1 MSGRNIMRVLRRG
14 LGHRYL
20 PAVLSVA
27 AFIIM
32 LPALKAGLITD
43 DLMHRSML
51 VESSELPERFRDT
64 GIIPEGSGKL
74 STALYRL
81 FGAGRTDR
89 DVKNLKDSGIL
100 PWWTYDGLRAFFW
113 RPLTGF
119 THWLDYRVFPDSPA
133 MMHAHSIVWFAAAIF
148 LVTVLY
154 RRLLGPVWVAGL
166 AALLYLLDENNYFPA
181 MFIANRNV
189 LVALVFGVL
198 AVLAHHRWRT
208 TGSVPTAVAACF
220 FLLCSLLSAEAGIAT
235 FAYIFAYAAIL
246 DNGSRFRRGLS
257 LAPGLIVIV
266 LWRIVYNALGY
277 GFYGSGMYLD
287 PIQEP
292 LQYAWAVVQ
301 RGPVLLMGL
310 WSWQSPDLL
319 CFVNDL
325 VRTQAWVVS
334 VIYLAVVFVILVP
347 LLRTSRL
354 ARFWFVA
361 MLLSVLPICAVIPT
375 GRNLLFVAIA
385 GFALI
390 AQFIGYLL
398 AKENWL
404 PKSHL
409 WRAPAW
415 GLCLILLIVHI
426 PVAIAGRIIS
436 PKMTSFVLD
445 TMKATAQVGSPQG
458 LENQD
463 LVVVNAPNPLAFAFA
478 PFARAYEGEP
488 LPRVIRILAPGF
500 NRLEI
505 IRTGDRSI
513 LLKVEDGNLLEV
525 EQQSELHL
533 VNFFEQFNSLFRSER
548 FGMHAG
554 ERIVLPRLTVE
565 VISVDGKGLPTQVL
579 FTFAAAL
586 EDGSVCWVWFNWD
599 DGCYHPFEVP
609 AIGEGTE
616 IAGPRPVPFSEAID
630 YLVKMLFSRQ

>member
-1 MSGRNIMRVLRRG
+1 MPAQKILWLLRKG
-14 LGHRYL
+14 MGHRYL
-20 PAVLSVA
+20 PAVLAVA
-27 AFIIM
+27 AFVIM

-51 VESSELPERFRDT
+51 VEPSELPERLYDS

-74 STALYRL
+74 STVLCRL

-133 MMHAHSIVWFAAAIF
+133 MMHAHSLIWFAAVIF

-154 RRLLGPVWVAGL
+154 RKLLGPVWIAGL
-166 AALLYLLDENNYFPA
+166 AALLYLLDENSYLPA

-208 TGSVPTAVAACF
+208 TGSLPTAVASCL

-235 FAYIFAYAAIL
+235 FAYIFAYAVIL
-246 DNGSRFRRGLS
+246 DNGSRFRRGLTV
-257 LAPGLIVIV
+257 APGLIVIV
-266 LWRIVYNALGY
+266 LWRIVYNAMGY

-287 PIQEP
+287 PIREP
-292 LQYAWAVVQ
+292 LQYAWAVLQ
-301 RGPVLLMGL
+301 RGPVLLMGQ

-319 CFVNDL
+319 CFVSDS
-325 VRTQAWVVS
+325 VRAQAWLASVV
-334 VIYLAVVFVILVP
+334 YLAVVFVILFP
-347 LLRTSRL
+347 MLRTSRL

-361 MLLSVLPICAVIPT
+361 MLLSLLPVCAVIPT

-390 AQFIGYLL
+390 AQFIGYLV
-398 AKENWL
+398 AKESWL

-463 LVVVNAPNPLAFAFA
+463 LVVVNAPNPLAFVFA

-488 LPRVIRILAPGF
+488 LPRATRLLAPGF

-505 IRTGDRSI
+505 IRTGNRSI
-513 LLKVEDGNLLEV
+513 LLKAKQGNLLQV
-525 EQQSELHL
+525 EQQSELHF
-533 VNFFEQFNSLFRSER
+533 VNFFEQFNTLFRGER
-548 FGMHAG
+548 FGMRAG
-554 ERIVLPRLTVE
+554 EQVALPRMTVE
-565 VISVDGKGLPTQVL
+565 IVAVDGKGLPTQVL
-579 FTFAAAL
+579 FTFASAL
-586 EDGSVCWVWFNWD
+586 EDASLCWVWFDWE

-609 AIGEGTE
+609 AIGESTE
-616 IAGPRPVPFSEAID
+616 VPGPRPVPLSEAIN
-630 YLVKMLFSRQ
+630 YLIKMLFSRQ

>member
-1 MSGRNIMRVLRRG
+1 MPAQSVLWLLRRG

-20 PAVLSVA
+20 PLILAVA
-27 AFIIM
+27 AFVIM

-43 DLMHRSML
+43 DLIHRSIL
-51 VESSELPERFRDT
+51 VEPSELPERLHDS
-64 GIIPEGSGKL
+64 GMIPEGSGKL
-74 STALYRL
+74 SPVLCGL
-81 FGAGRTDR
+81 FGAGRTDS

-119 THWLDYRVFPDSPA
+119 THWVDYRLFPDSPA
-133 MMHAHSIVWFAAAIF
+133 LMHAHSLIWFAAVVF

-154 RRLLGPVWVAGL
+154 RRLLGPVWLAGL
-166 AALLYLLDENNYFPA
+166 AAILYLLDENSYLPA

-189 LVALVFGVL
+189 LVALVFGIL

-208 TGSVPTAVAACF
+208 TGSLPTAVAACF

-235 FAYIFAYAAIL
+235 FAYIFAYAAIM
-246 DNGSRFRRGLS
+246 DNGSWVRRGIS
-257 LAPGLIVIV
+257 LAPALIVIV
-266 LWRIVYNALGY
+266 LWRIIYNALGY

-287 PIQEP
+287 PVREP
-292 LQYAWAVVQ
+292 LQYALAVLQ

-319 CFVNDL
+319 CFVNDS
-325 VRTQAWVVS
+325 VRMQAWLVS

-361 MLLSVLPICAVIPT
+361 MLLSVLPVCAVIPT
-375 GRNLLFVAIA
+375 SRNLIFVAIA

-398 AKENWL
+398 ARESWL

-415 GLCLILLIVHI
+415 GLCLILLIVHV
-426 PVAIAGRIIS
+426 PMAVGGRIIS
-436 PKMTSFVLD
+436 PKMTSFVID
-445 TMKATAQVGSPQG
+445 TMKVATQVGSSEG

-463 LVVVNAPNPLAFAFA
+463 LIVVNAPNPLAFTFA
-478 PFARAYEGEP
+478 PFVRAYEGEP
-488 LPRVIRILAPGF
+488 LPRATRILAPGF
-500 NRLEI
+500 NQVEI
-505 IRTGDRSI
+505 IRTGNRSI
-513 LLKVEDGNLLEV
+513 LLEAREGNLLEID
-525 EQQSELHL
+525 QQSELHF
-533 VNFFEQFNSLFRSER
+533 VNFFEQFNGLFRSER

-554 ERIVLPRLTVE
+554 EQISLPRLTVE
-565 VISVDGKGLPTQVL
+565 IVAVDARGLPTQVL
-579 FTFAAAL
+579 FRFAAAL
-586 EDGSVCWVWFNWD
+586 EDPSLCWLEFDWE

-609 AIGEGTE
+609 AIGESTE
-616 IAGPRPVPFSEAID
+616 VPGPRPVAFGEAMD
-630 YLVKMLFSRQ
+630 YLIKVLFSQQ